1 MCHLRQFP
9 EGLSL
14 SKVKRGLD
22 VDILKELKDIME
34 EKGITEY
41 KLSKLSNVPQSTINS
56 MFNKYNNP
64 SIYTL
69 ECLCK
74 GLGITLSQFF
84 YQEQDKADI
93 MQDTNFILLSQEW
106 DKLNQEQKKALL
118 NLLQSFNQSN

>member
-1 MCHLRQFP
+1 
-9 EGLSL
+9 
-14 SKVKRGLD
+14 
-22 VDILKELKDIME
+22 ME

-41 KLSKLSNVPQSTINS
+41 KLSKLSNVPQSAINS

-64 SIYTL
+64 SIYML

>member
-1 MCHLRQFP
+1 M
-9 EGLSL
+9 
-14 SKVKRGLD
+14 KKIDTKKRGGLD
-22 VDILKELKDIME
+22 VDILKKLKDIME

-41 KLSKLSNVPQSTINS
+41 KLSKLSNVPQSAINS

-64 SIYTL
+64 SIYML